1 MHEWKDLELACTH
14 QPVQRSTT
22 FPGSRRTVRSDP
34 STAIKLQ
41 STYQTESDTAPSQG
55 QPVYVRSTFHNMLLL
70 TATQSPKRN
79 WPKDRSYHT
88 RQEQSADSRGALAS
102 FAALVTALS
111 VVAASCP
118 LLGRRFRRSIG
129 LGRRLR
135 LRLLFGQ
142 QGTQCALHFR
152 CLL

>member
-1 MHEWKDLELACTH
+1 ME
-14 QPVQRSTT
+14 RSAWNWHAHTKRFSAARL
-22 FPGSRRTVRSDP
+22 FPEAAGPCALIHLRL
-34 STAIKLQ
+34 KLQ
-41 STYQTESDTAPSQG
+41 STYQTECETAPSQG

-79 WPKDRSYHT
+79 WSKDRSYHT
-88 RQEQSADSRGALAS
+88 RQVQSADSRGALAS
-102 FAALVTALS
+102 FAALVTALT

-129 LGRRLR
+129 LGLRLR